1 MWQDPHSGGFEGF
14 RKLLFEITWAL
25 SVCTTVRP
33 GFKHNDLHAANVL
46 ITHDELGEAAV
57 VTVAAAAGPAGGSPG
72 VAALPGGGLA
82 AADDA
87 SAPLA
92 AYTGGRPHVLY
103 VLPSRGLQF
112 AVPAFPS
119 RALLADFDFAV
130 LPGTINAKVRAR
142 ARAWC
147 GGGVARPGAA
157 SPPLSPRLRAPR
169 PFPRLHRLLPP
180 PSPRRW
186 STSRRRTQCGA

>member
-46 ITHDELGEAAV
+46 ITHDELGEAALAPSRRVDAACAAGGAGGATFAAAAV

-72 VAALPGGGLA
+72 VAALPGGVLA
-82 AADDA
+82 AAGDA

-92 AYTGGRPHVLY
+92 AYTGGRPHVRY

-112 AVPAFPS
+112 AVPAYPA
-119 RALLADFDFAV
+119 RALLADFDFAC
-130 LPGTINAKVRAR
+130 LPGTINAKVRRGACAAGWR
-142 ARAWC
+142 K
-147 GGGVARPGAA
+147 GGGGRVWA
-157 SPPLSPRLRAPR
+157 SR
-169 PFPRLHRLLPP
+169 
-180 PSPRRW
+180 PRRP
-186 STSRRRTQCGA
+186 